1 MISNDFIFD
10 WCPELQRLYSSDR
23 MIGRTGKVFENLGSL
38 STRRNIYF
46 IRRIMMDY
54 KPMRTLEVGLAFG
67 ASALAFAACH
77 KERGN
82 STLGDHTAID
92 PVQTSDWDNVANC
105 QLERA
110 GLSGLVRTI
119 ELPSA
124 IALAQLLSS
133 RCEKFDLIYIDGS
146 HYFEDVFVDFYFSSR
161 LLNLGGIVLF
171 DDCADPN
178 VAAVLRII
186 RRNYVDSFVSL
197 SLERYLEAPLER
209 IRRRLAVLAGRVQMR
224 AFRKLRDTPA
234 SLEFFRFLAGAQTCS
249 QKQTKCA

>member
-1 MISNDFIFD
+1 MERHPESEKIPNDFTFD
-10 WCPELQRLYSSDR
+10 WCPELEQLYSSSQI
-23 MIGRTGKVFENLGSL
+23 IGSTGKVFENLGSL

-54 KPMRTLEVGLAFG
+54 KPTRTLEVGLAFG
-67 ASALAFAACH
+67 ASAMAFAACH
-77 KERGN
+77 NERGN
-82 STLGDHTAID
+82 STFGVHTAID
-92 PVQTSDWDNVANC
+92 LAQTSYWDNVGNR

-124 IALAQLLSS
+124 IALAQLLSA

-146 HYFEDVFVDFYFSSR
+146 HQFEDVFVDFYWSSR
-161 LLNLGGIVLF
+161 LLNLGGLVLF

-178 VAAVLRII
+178 VGKVLRFI
-186 RRNYVDSFVSL
+186 RRNCMDAFVPF

-209 IRRRLAVLAGRVQMR
+209 LRRRLAAFAGRVQMR
-224 AFRKLRDTPA
+224 AFRKLRDDTPT
-234 SLEFFRFLAGAQTCS
+234 SRSFVDF
-249 QKQTKCA
+249 